1 MDIPIHAKVI
11 CQDEQIGSSIL
22 VIINPVARTITHL
35 VVRKKEFPV
44 GEDYLIPV
52 EWVKTST
59 PEEIHLTCS
68 REEFDQAKPF
78 VTTEFINENM
88 PLLDYMP
95 GSYLTWPYVST
106 QIPVV
111 LHKQIPQGEL
121 AIGRGAHVDA
131 RDGYIGRVDEFLV
144 TVPDSHITHLVLRE
158 GHFWGQ
164 KDITIPVA
172 EIDRID
178 EDGTVHLELTRAE
191 IEKLP
196 AIPLNRKQQQ

>member
-1 MDIPIHAKVI
+1 MDIPIHAKVF
-11 CQDEQIGSSIL
+11 CQEEVIGNSIL
-22 VIINPVARTITHL
+22 VIINPITRAITHL

-52 EWVKTST
+52 EWVKTSSA
-59 PEEIHLTCS
+59 EEIHLTCS

-78 VTTEFINENM
+78 VTTEFINGKM

-95 GSYLTWPYVST
+95 GSYLAWPYVST
-106 QIPVV
+106 QIPVT

-121 AIGRGAHVDA
+121 AIGRGAHVEA

-144 TVPDSHITHLVLRE
+144 TVPESHITHLVLRE
-158 GHFWGQ
+158 GHLWGQ

-178 EDGTVHLELTRAE
+178 ENGNIHLNLSRAE

-196 AIPLNRKQQQ
+196 AIPLNKIW